1 MRRSPEELQSLVREY
16 HNNLSGVSIPFWME
30 VPDFLD
36 ILDHFE
42 QTQQTV
48 EAEICLR
55 IALRMHPD
63 NAEILMRKV
72 YRLKNDGRWHDAE
85 ALVNQIADQ
94 DNLDVQFF
102 LAEKA
107 LSELRFFD
115 ANTIYENLIAR
126 EKENVAQE
134 FGEQIEEQT
143 SLDDLYLE
151 IAELFLDYGSEV
163 FAKKFLQL
171 LDKTSP
177 LYPRVQLL
185 ESEILMRYGT
195 PFYGI
200 EQVEQVID
208 EDPYNVDAWVLRAEL
223 ANDIKDYPKCLEAAE
238 YALAISPKHPKAL
251 RMKAIAALGL
261 EKWNTVLKV
270 YKIYHDIEP
279 NDYTMSL
286 SVGEI
291 YLNRNKIPQARTALQ
306 HAMKNCASDN
316 PDKQRISL
324 DLAMSYAMEGDI
336 RKAYVCVA
344 TLSSLGVPH
353 DEMLLQAVR
362 VAITYGFLPFAAEL
376 LRMRNLEVPIADE
389 RNVQLAQLLHESQL
403 HSDFKTNWEELFQA
417 NFPAES
423 EVQAYRA
430 YAAVKLQNKQVF
442 IDSFAAA
449 LQHQPSLLQ
458 QLFYTDYKNI
468 PLHQISDLVVAEV
481 FNRNKHKQ

>member
-134 FGEQIEEQT
+134 FGEQLEEQT

-270 YKIYHDIEP
+270 YKTYHDIEP

-481 FNRNKHKQ
+481 FNRNKRT

>member
-85 ALVNQIADQ
+85 ALVNQIEDQ

-134 FGEQIEEQT
+134 FEEQLEEQP

-223 ANDIKDYPKCLEAAE
+223 ANDLKDYPKCLEAAE

-270 YKIYHDIEP
+270 YKTYHDIEP

-291 YLNRNKIPQARTALQ
+291 YLNRNKIPQARAALQ

-481 FNRNKHKQ
+481 FNRNKRT

>member
-134 FGEQIEEQT
+134 FGEQLEEQT

-270 YKIYHDIEP
+270 YKTYHDIEP

-291 YLNRNKIPQARTALQ
+291 YLNRNKIPQARAALQ

-362 VAITYGFLPFAAEL
+362 VAITYGFLPFATEL

-430 YAAVKLQNKQVF
+430 YAAVKLLNKQVF

-481 FNRNKHKQ
+481 FNRNKRT

>member
-134 FGEQIEEQT
+134 FGEQLEEQT

-261 EKWNTVLKV
+261 EKWNTVLKI
-270 YKIYHDIEP
+270 YKTYHDIEP

-291 YLNRNKIPQARTALQ
+291 YLNRNKIPQARAALQ

-362 VAITYGFLPFAAEL
+362 VAITYGFLPFATEL

-430 YAAVKLQNKQVF
+430 YAAVKLLNKQVF

-481 FNRNKHKQ
+481 FNRNKRT

>member
-134 FGEQIEEQT
+134 FGEQLEEQT

-238 YALAISPKHPKAL
+238 YALAISTKHPKAL

-270 YKIYHDIEP
+270 YKTYHDIEP

-291 YLNRNKIPQARTALQ
+291 YLNRNKVPQARAALQ

-316 PDKQRISL
+316 PDIQRISL

-362 VAITYGFLPFAAEL
+362 IAITYGFLPFAAEL

-389 RNVQLAQLLHESQL
+389 RNVQLAQLFHESQL
-403 HSDFKTNWEELFQA
+403 HNDFKTIWEELFQA

-468 PLHQISDLVVAEV
+468 PLHQIADLVVAEV
-481 FNRNKHKQ
+481 FSRNKRT

>member
-134 FGEQIEEQT
+134 FGEQLEEQT

-223 ANDIKDYPKCLEAAE
+223 ANEIKDYPKCLEAAE

-270 YKIYHDIEP
+270 YKTYHDIEP

-362 VAITYGFLPFAAEL
+362 VAITYGFLPFATEL

-481 FNRNKHKQ
+481 FNRNKRT

>member
-134 FGEQIEEQT
+134 FGEQLEEQT

-261 EKWNTVLKV
+261 EKWITVLKV
-270 YKIYHDIEP
+270 YKTYHDIEP

-291 YLNRNKIPQARTALQ
+291 YLNRNKIPQARAALQ

-316 PDKQRISL
+316 PDKQRIAL

-362 VAITYGFLPFAAEL
+362 VAITYGFLPFAAEI

-481 FNRNKHKQ
+481 FNRNKRT

>member
-85 ALVNQIADQ
+85 ALINQIADQ

-134 FGEQIEEQT
+134 FGEQLEEQT

-270 YKIYHDIEP
+270 YKTYHDIEP

-481 FNRNKHKQ
+481 FNRNKRT

>member
-134 FGEQIEEQT
+134 FGEQLEEQT

-270 YKIYHDIEP
+270 YKTYHDIEP

-291 YLNRNKIPQARTALQ
+291 YLNRNKIPQARAALQ

-481 FNRNKHKQ
+481 FNRNKRT

>member
-126 EKENVAQE
+126 EKENAAQE
-134 FGEQIEEQT
+134 FGEQLEEQT

-270 YKIYHDIEP
+270 YKTYHDIEP

-291 YLNRNKIPQARTALQ
+291 YLNRNKIPQARAALQ

-430 YAAVKLQNKQVF
+430 YAAVKLLNKQVF

-481 FNRNKHKQ
+481 FNRNKRT

>member
-134 FGEQIEEQT
+134 FGEQLEEQT

-223 ANDIKDYPKCLEAAE
+223 ANEIKDYPKCLEAAE

-270 YKIYHDIEP
+270 YKTYHEIEP

-291 YLNRNKIPQARTALQ
+291 YLNRNKIPQARAALQ

-481 FNRNKHKQ
+481 FNRNKRT

>member
-134 FGEQIEEQT
+134 FGEQLEEQT

-208 EDPYNVDAWVLRAEL
+208 EDPYNIDAWVLRAEL

-270 YKIYHDIEP
+270 YKTYHDIEP

-306 HAMKNCASDN
+306 HAIKNCASDN

-324 DLAMSYAMEGDI
+324 DLAMSYALEGDI

-442 IDSFAAA
+442 VDSFAAA

-481 FNRNKHKQ
+481 FNRNKRT

>member
-85 ALVNQIADQ
+85 ALINQIADQ

-134 FGEQIEEQT
+134 FGEQLEEQT

-270 YKIYHDIEP
+270 YKTYHDIEP

-291 YLNRNKIPQARTALQ
+291 YLNRNKIPQARAALQ

-316 PDKQRISL
+316 PDKQRIAL

-430 YAAVKLQNKQVF
+430 YAAVKLLNKQVF

-481 FNRNKHKQ
+481 FNRNKRT

>member
-134 FGEQIEEQT
+134 FGEQLEEQT

-270 YKIYHDIEP
+270 YKTYHDIEP

-291 YLNRNKIPQARTALQ
+291 YLNRNKIPQARAALQ

-336 RKAYVCVA
+336 RNAYVCVA

-481 FNRNKHKQ
+481 FNRNKRT

>member
-126 EKENVAQE
+126 EKENAAQE

-238 YALAISPKHPKAL
+238 YALAISPKQPKAL

-270 YKIYHDIEP
+270 YKTYHDIEP

-291 YLNRNKIPQARTALQ
+291 YLNRNKIPQARAALQ

-316 PDKQRISL
+316 PDKQRIAL

-362 VAITYGFLPFAAEL
+362 VAITYGFLPFAAEI

-430 YAAVKLQNKQVF
+430 YAAVKLLNKQVF

-458 QLFYTDYKNI
+458 QLFNTDYKNI

-481 FNRNKHKQ
+481 FNRNKRT

>member
-134 FGEQIEEQT
+134 FGEQLEEQT

-223 ANDIKDYPKCLEAAE
+223 ANDIKDYSKCLEAAE

-270 YKIYHDIEP
+270 YKTYHEIEP

-291 YLNRNKIPQARTALQ
+291 YLNRNKIPQARAALQ

-481 FNRNKHKQ
+481 FNRNKRT

>member
-208 EDPYNVDAWVLRAEL
+208 EDPYNIDAWVLRAEL

-270 YKIYHDIEP
+270 YKTYHDIEP

-291 YLNRNKIPQARTALQ
+291 YLNRNKIPQARAALQ

-403 HSDFKTNWEELFQA
+403 HNDFKTIWEELFQA

-468 PLHQISDLVVAEV
+468 PLHQIADLVVAEV
-481 FNRNKHKQ
+481 FSRNKRT

>member
-270 YKIYHDIEP
+270 YKTYHDIEP

-291 YLNRNKIPQARTALQ
+291 YLNRNKIPQARAALQ

-430 YAAVKLQNKQVF
+430 YAAVKLLNKQVF

-481 FNRNKHKQ
+481 FNRNKRT

>member
-270 YKIYHDIEP
+270 YKTYHDIEP

-430 YAAVKLQNKQVF
+430 YAAVKLLNKKVF

-468 PLHQISDLVVAEV
+468 PLHQIADLVVAEV
-481 FNRNKHKQ
+481 FSRNKRT

>member
-134 FGEQIEEQT
+134 FGEQIEEQP

-177 LYPRVQLL
+177 LYPRVQLV

-223 ANDIKDYPKCLEAAE
+223 ANEIKDYPKCLEAAE

-291 YLNRNKIPQARTALQ
+291 YLNRNKIPQARAALQ

-442 IDSFAAA
+442 VDSFAAA

-481 FNRNKHKQ
+481 FNRNKRT

>member
-134 FGEQIEEQT
+134 FGEQLEEQT

-223 ANDIKDYPKCLEAAE
+223 ANDIKDYSKCLEAAE

-270 YKIYHDIEP
+270 YKTYHDIEP

-291 YLNRNKIPQARTALQ
+291 YLNRNKIPQARAALQ

-316 PDKQRISL
+316 PDKQRIAL

-430 YAAVKLQNKQVF
+430 YAAVKLLNKQVF

-481 FNRNKHKQ
+481 FNRNKRT

>member
-134 FGEQIEEQT
+134 FGEQLEEQT

-223 ANDIKDYPKCLEAAE
+223 ANDTKDYPKCLEAAE

-270 YKIYHDIEP
+270 YKTYHDIEP

-291 YLNRNKIPQARTALQ
+291 YLNRNKIPQARAALQ

-316 PDKQRISL
+316 PDKQRIAL

-362 VAITYGFLPFAAEL
+362 VAITYGFLPFATEL

-442 IDSFAAA
+442 LDSFAAA

-468 PLHQISDLVVAEV
+468 PLHQIADLVVAEV
-481 FNRNKHKQ
+481 FSRNKRT

>member
-134 FGEQIEEQT
+134 FGEQLEEQT

-270 YKIYHDIEP
+270 YKTYHDIEP

-336 RKAYVCVA
+336 RKAYVCVV

-403 HSDFKTNWEELFQA
+403 HNDFKTIWEELFQA

-430 YAAVKLQNKQVF
+430 YAAVKL
-442 IDSFAAA
+442 
-449 LQHQPSLLQ
+449 H
-458 QLFYTDYKNI
+458 TDYKNI
-468 PLHQISDLVVAEV
+468 PLHQISDLVVAEA
-481 FNRNKHKQ
+481 FNRNKRT

>member
-134 FGEQIEEQT
+134 FGEQLEEQT

-270 YKIYHDIEP
+270 YKTYHDIEP

-291 YLNRNKIPQARTALQ
+291 YLNRNKIPQARAALQ

-430 YAAVKLQNKQVF
+430 YAAVKLLNKKVF

-481 FNRNKHKQ
+481 FNRNKRT

>member
-126 EKENVAQE
+126 EKENAAQE

-270 YKIYHDIEP
+270 YKTYHDIEP

-430 YAAVKLQNKQVF
+430 YAAVKLLNKQVF

-481 FNRNKHKQ
+481 FNRNKRT

>member
-16 HNNLSGVSIPFWME
+16 HKNLSGVSIPFWME

-134 FGEQIEEQT
+134 FGEQLEEQT

-270 YKIYHDIEP
+270 YKTYHDIEP

-291 YLNRNKIPQARTALQ
+291 YLNRNKIPQARAALQ

-362 VAITYGFLPFAAEL
+362 IAITYGFLPFAAEL

-403 HSDFKTNWEELFQA
+403 HNDFKTIWEELFQA

-442 IDSFAAA
+442 LDSFAAA

-468 PLHQISDLVVAEV
+468 PLHQIADLVVAEV
-481 FNRNKHKQ
+481 FSRNKRT

>member
-134 FGEQIEEQT
+134 FGEQLEEQT

-223 ANDIKDYPKCLEAAE
+223 ANDLKDYPKCLEAAE

-270 YKIYHDIEP
+270 YKTYHDIEP

-291 YLNRNKIPQARTALQ
+291 YLNRNKIPQARAALQ

-430 YAAVKLQNKQVF
+430 YAAVKLLNKQVF

-481 FNRNKHKQ
+481 FNRNKRT

>member
-208 EDPYNVDAWVLRAEL
+208 EDPYNIDAWVLRAEL

-270 YKIYHDIEP
+270 YKTYHDIEP

-291 YLNRNKIPQARTALQ
+291 YLNRNKIPQARAALQ

-362 VAITYGFLPFAAEL
+362 IAITYGFLPFAAEL

-430 YAAVKLQNKQVF
+430 YAAVKLLNKQVF

-481 FNRNKHKQ
+481 FNRNKRT

>member
-134 FGEQIEEQT
+134 FGEQLEEQT

-223 ANDIKDYPKCLEAAE
+223 ANEIKDYPKCLEAAE

-270 YKIYHDIEP
+270 YKTYHDVEP

-291 YLNRNKIPQARTALQ
+291 YLNRNKIPQARAALQ

-336 RKAYVCVA
+336 RKAYICVA

-430 YAAVKLQNKQVF
+430 YAAVKLLNKQVF

-481 FNRNKHKQ
+481 FNRNKRT

>member
-134 FGEQIEEQT
+134 FGEQLEEQT

-270 YKIYHDIEP
+270 YKTYHEIEP

-291 YLNRNKIPQARTALQ
+291 YLNRNKIPQARAALQ

-468 PLHQISDLVVAEV
+468 PLPQISDLVVAEV
-481 FNRNKHKQ
+481 FNRNKRT

>member
-30 VPDFLD
+30 VPDLLD

-208 EDPYNVDAWVLRAEL
+208 EDPYNIDAWVLRAEL

-270 YKIYHDIEP
+270 YKTYHDIEP

-291 YLNRNKIPQARTALQ
+291 YLNRNKIPQARAALQ

-430 YAAVKLQNKQVF
+430 YAAVKLLNKQVF

-481 FNRNKHKQ
+481 FNRNKRT

>member
-126 EKENVAQE
+126 EKENAAQE

-291 YLNRNKIPQARTALQ
+291 YLNRNKIPQARAALQ

-430 YAAVKLQNKQVF
+430 YAAVKLLNKQVF

-468 PLHQISDLVVAEV
+468 PLHQIADLVVAEV
-481 FNRNKHKQ
+481 FSRNKRT

>member
-134 FGEQIEEQT
+134 FGEQLEEQT

-270 YKIYHDIEP
+270 YKTYHDIEP

-291 YLNRNKIPQARTALQ
+291 YLNRNKIPQARIALQ

>member
-134 FGEQIEEQT
+134 FGEQLDEQT

-223 ANDIKDYPKCLEAAE
+223 ANEIKDYPKCLEAAE

-270 YKIYHDIEP
+270 YKTYHDVEP

-291 YLNRNKIPQARTALQ
+291 YLNRNKIPQARAALQ

-442 IDSFAAA
+442 VDSFAAA

-481 FNRNKHKQ
+481 FNRNKRT

>member
-55 IALRMHPD
+55 IALRMHPN

-270 YKIYHDIEP
+270 YKTYHDIEP

-291 YLNRNKIPQARTALQ
+291 YLNRNKIPQARAALQ

-430 YAAVKLQNKQVF
+430 YAAVKLLNKQVF

-481 FNRNKHKQ
+481 FNRNKRT

>member
-134 FGEQIEEQT
+134 FGEQLEEQT

-223 ANDIKDYPKCLEAAE
+223 ANDLKDYPKCLEAAE

-291 YLNRNKIPQARTALQ
+291 YLNRNKIPQARAALQ

-430 YAAVKLQNKQVF
+430 YAAVKLLNKQVF

-481 FNRNKHKQ
+481 FNRNKRT

>member
-36 ILDHFE
+36 ILDYFE

-134 FGEQIEEQT
+134 FGEQLEEQT

-200 EQVEQVID
+200 EQVEQAID

-270 YKIYHDIEP
+270 YKTYHDIEP

-291 YLNRNKIPQARTALQ
+291 YLNRNKIPQARAALQ

-316 PDKQRISL
+316 PDKQRIAL

-430 YAAVKLQNKQVF
+430 YAAVKLLNKQVF

-458 QLFYTDYKNI
+458 QLFNTDYKNI

-481 FNRNKHKQ
+481 FNRNKRT

>member
-291 YLNRNKIPQARTALQ
+291 YLNRNKIPQARAALQ

-362 VAITYGFLPFAAEL
+362 VAITYGFLPFATEL

-481 FNRNKHKQ
+481 FNRNKRT

>member
-134 FGEQIEEQT
+134 FGEQLEEQT

-208 EDPYNVDAWVLRAEL
+208 EDPYNIDAWVLRAEL

-270 YKIYHDIEP
+270 YKTYHDIEP

-291 YLNRNKIPQARTALQ
+291 YLNRNKIPQARAALQ

-316 PDKQRISL
+316 PDKQRIAL

-362 VAITYGFLPFAAEL
+362 IAITYGFLPFAAEL

-481 FNRNKHKQ
+481 FNRNKRT

>member
-134 FGEQIEEQT
+134 FGEQLEEQT

-208 EDPYNVDAWVLRAEL
+208 EDPYNIDAWVLRAEL

-270 YKIYHDIEP
+270 YKTYHDIEP

-291 YLNRNKIPQARTALQ
+291 YLNRNKIPQARAALQ

-468 PLHQISDLVVAEV
+468 PLPQISDLVVAEV
-481 FNRNKHKQ
+481 FNRNKRT